1 MGVQNDSELTQLIEA
16 ERRHG
21 VFLTVL
27 GFGRGNLQD
36 AKMEALADQGNG
48 NFAYIDGM
56 DELRKVLGTEVGA
69 TLVTIAKDVKI
80 QVEFNPALVS
90 RYRLIGYENRLLAAR
105 DFNDD
110 TKDAGEIGA
119 GHAVTALYELEP
131 ASAESNPEVDPLK
144 YQAARTPSPAAT
156 EPELMTVKIRYKAPT
171 GDVSKLISAVVPAE
185 VHAFAQA
192 SLDTRWAA
200 TVAGFGMLLRDS
212 PHLGTL
218 TWSSLLDQ
226 ARESVGRDRAGRR
239 AQMIDLIGR
248 ARDLRPG

>member
-171 GDVSKLISAVVPAE
+171 GDVSKLISSAVPAGAR
-185 VHAFAQA
+185 AFAQA